1 MVQHITTPVS
11 MRIGAEKA
19 LSNLS
24 CTVPFTHI
32 EIHARGEVSA
42 CCHTWLPKWV
52 GNLLTDTA
60 QEVLDNAERKRIQDN
75 MRYGRFNDCNDQCPQ
90 LNSILSGK
98 KDYWDIVPISQLDK
112 TLKTAVINI
121 GFSYDI
127 SCNLQCPSCRTKL
140 IVWKPDDPTDIDG
153 QRILQIHNRVKD
165 LVKILLDQ
173 GRKVSLNITGSG
185 DAFASPL
192 YWNYL
197 LELASAPIS
206 NNLIINL
213 KTNGVMMTE
222 ENLKDIKALW
232 PRIGYLEV
240 SVDAVNEDTYKIVRK
255 NGNFKKLKRN
265 LEVFDQLKLDGHF
278 PNMYD
283 WQTNFIVQKDN
294 YKELAEF
301 VKWQLTFKSKPKIWT
316 NLLAQWH
323 HINNDT
329 FSKMAVWQDS
339 HPEYNNLVEILK
351 DPIFKSPQLKLGN
364 MSSLL

>member
-1 MVQHITTPVS
+1 

-222 ENLKDIKALW
+222 ENLKDIKTLW